1 MYFEIMKKFI
11 IGVLMAL
18 ITFSAAAQNEVRAF
32 EFEISVGISYPLVD
46 LRGDEYHGGGLNLAL
61 RYNHK
66 KKPIDFGIE
75 IHALSIDRKL
85 PEYDIIHPLPDLDN
99 SAISFTTA
107 YNFARGKN
115 LSLFIGIGAG
125 IPLANIVFS
134 IHNYFYSSNLGP
146 YLNMAFSPRI
156 GVELG
161 NHFRLT
167 VDLRLLDKEHHAIFM
182 RAGIVFGG
190 GRKPI
195 KNQAKTLF

>member
-11 IGVLMAL
+11 IGALMAL

-32 EFEISVGISYPLVD
+32 EFEISGGHSAPLYN
-46 LRGDEYHGGGLNLAL
+46 LPGDEIRGTILNLEL
-61 RYNHK
+61 RHNLKNIPIDIGFELNVTTVYR
-66 KKPIDFGIE
+66 KKPNTPPRGMPN
-75 IHALSIDRKL
+75 LT
-85 PEYDIIHPLPDLDN
+85 N
-99 SAISFTTA
+99 SAISFTTS

-182 RAGIVFGG
+182 RAGIVLGG

>member
-11 IGVLMAL
+11 IGALMAL

-32 EFEISVGISYPLVD
+32 EFEASIGRTYPLLD
-46 LRGDEYHGGGLNLAL
+46 LRGEEYLGGGLNLAL

-66 KKPIDFGIE
+66 KKPIDFGVE
-75 IHALSIDRKL
+75 IHIMTVERKVEEEIKMYKLPDMDNSALSI
-85 PEYDIIHPLPDLDN
+85 
-99 SAISFTTA
+99 TTA

-195 KNQAKTLF
+195 KKQETH